1 MNNGLGSVADVT
13 DSAHRLVLW
22 DIDQTLI
29 DLRGAGRG
37 WYRQVLAEVTGL
49 AMTEMPDFFGRTER
63 AITAEVLTL
72 HGIEPTEELIQ
83 RMWTALTAVSETALP
98 ELGKR
103 GLALPGA
110 AAALAGVATAGGA
123 LQSLVTG
130 NLREVAWHKLSAFG
144 LHTHL
149 DFEIGGYGNLSAYRP
164 DLVAFAVDRAH
175 AAHGS
180 PFEPTSVIVI
190 GDTPHDI
197 DAARAH
203 DAVAVGVAT
212 GRFDEEALRD
222 AGAQVVL
229 RDLSDTDLVL
239 SAVFG

>member
-1 MNNGLGSVADVT
+1 MTS
-13 DSAHRLVLW
+13 SAHRLVLW

-29 DLRGAGRG
+29 DLRGAGKG
-37 WYRQVLAEVTGL
+37 WYRQVLADVTGR
-49 AMTEMPDFFGRTER
+49 AMTRMPDFFGRTER

-72 HGIEPTEELIQ
+72 HGVEPTEELIQ
-83 RMWTALTAVSETALP
+83 RMWAGLAAVSEAALP
-98 ELGKR
+98 ELAER

-110 AAALAGVATAGGA
+110 GTALAGVAARGGA

-149 DFEIGGYGNLSAYRP
+149 DFEIGGYGHLSADRP
-164 DLVAFAVDRAH
+164 DLVAYAVDRAH
-175 AAHGS
+175 ATHGMR
-180 PFEPTSVIVI
+180 FEPTSVVVI

-203 DAVAVGVAT
+203 GAVAVGVAT
-212 GRFDEEALRD
+212 GRFGEDALRD

-229 RDLSDTDLVL
+229 RDLTDTDRVL
-239 SAVFG
+239 AAVFG

>member
-1 MNNGLGSVADVT
+1 MTS
-13 DSAHRLVLW
+13 SAHRLVLW

-37 WYRQVLAEVTGL
+37 WYRQVLEEVTGVS
-49 AMTEMPDFFGRTER
+49 MTAMPDFFGRTER

-83 RMWTALTAVSETALP
+83 RMWAALTAVSELALP
-98 ELGKR
+98 ELAKR

-110 AAALAGVATAGGA
+110 ATALAGVAAAGGA
-123 LQSLVTG
+123 VQSLVTG
-130 NLREVAWHKLSAFG
+130 NLREIAWHKLSAFG

-149 DFEIGGYGNLSAYRP
+149 DFEIGGYGNLSAHRP
-164 DLVAFAVDRAH
+164 DLVAYAVDRAH
-175 AAHGS
+175 ATLGR
-180 PFEPTSVIVI
+180 PFEPASVIVV

-197 DAARAH
+197 DAAREHGAI
-203 DAVAVGVAT
+203 AVGVAT
-212 GRFDEEALRD
+212 GRFDAAALRE

-229 RDLSDTDLVL
+229 RDLSDTKLVL
-239 SAVFG
+239 AAVFGEG

>member
-1 MNNGLGSVADVT
+1 MTS
-13 DSAHRLVLW
+13 SAHRLVLW

-37 WYRQVLAEVTGL
+37 WYRQVLEEVTGV
-49 AMTEMPDFFGRTER
+49 AMTGMPDFFGRTER

-72 HGIEPTEELIQ
+72 HGIEPTEDLI
-83 RMWTALTAVSETALP
+83 RKMWAALTAVSELALP

-110 AAALAGVATAGGA
+110 AAALAAVAGAGGA

-130 NLREVAWHKLSAFG
+130 NLREIAWHKLSAFG

-149 DFEIGGYGNLSAYRP
+149 DFEIGGYGDLSAHRP
-164 DLVAFAVDRAH
+164 DLVAYAVDRAQ
-175 AAHGS
+175 AAHGT
-180 PFEPTSVIVI
+180 PFEPTSVIVV

-203 DAVAVGVAT
+203 GAVAVGVAT
-212 GRFDEEALRD
+212 GRFDSAALRE
-222 AGAQVVL
+222 AGAHVVL
-229 RDLSDTDLVL
+229 RDLSDTDRVL
-239 SAVFG
+239 AAVFG

>member
-1 MNNGLGSVADVT
+1 MTSST
-13 DSAHRLVLW
+13 HRLVLW

-37 WYRQVLAEVTGL
+37 WYRQVLTEVTGVTL
-49 AMTEMPDFFGRTER
+49 TEMPDFFGRTER
-63 AITAEVLTL
+63 AITVELLTR

-83 RMWTALTAVSETALP
+83 RMWAALTAVSETALP
-98 ELGKR
+98 ELGKQ

-110 AAALAGVATAGGA
+110 AAALAGVAGAGGA

-130 NLREVAWHKLSAFG
+130 NLRDIAWHKLSAFS

-149 DFEIGGYGNLSAYRP
+149 DFEIGGYGNLSAHRP
-164 DLVAFAVDRAH
+164 DLVAYAVDRAR

-180 PFEPTSVIVI
+180 PFEPASVVVV

-203 DAVAVGVAT
+203 GAVAVGVAT
-212 GRFDEEALRD
+212 GRFDEQALRD

-229 RDLSDTDLVL
+229 RDLSDTNRVL
-239 SAVFG
+239 AAVFGEG

>member
-1 MNNGLGSVADVT
+1 MTS
-13 DSAHRLVLW
+13 SAHRLVLW

-37 WYRQVLAEVTGL
+37 WYRQVLEEVTGV
-49 AMTEMPDFFGRTER
+49 AMTQMPDFFGRTER
-63 AITAEVLTL
+63 AITAEVLTR
-72 HGIEPTEELIQ
+72 HGIEPTEELI
-83 RMWTALTAVSETALP
+83 RKMWAALTAVSELALP
-98 ELGKR
+98 ELAKR

-110 AAALAGVATAGGA
+110 ATALAGVAEAGA
-123 LQSLVTG
+123 VQSLVTG

-149 DFEIGGYGNLSAYRP
+149 DFEIGGYGDLSAYRP
-164 DLVAFAVDRAH
+164 DLVAYAVDRAH
-175 AAHGS
+175 AALGR
-180 PFEPTSVIVI
+180 PFEPASVIVV

-203 DAVAVGVAT
+203 GAVAVGVAT
-212 GRFDEEALRD
+212 GRFDSEALRE

-229 RDLSDTDLVL
+229 RDLSDTKLVL